1 MHKHLLAL
9 VAITLMSP
17 VALSGQAAT
26 PSSAPSATDGKRA
39 ITLDDHSRVTG
50 VGDPQRSP
58 DGQWV
63 AYTVTTIDA
72 EKDRRNTDIWM
83 VKWDGTEQLQLT
95 SSPDGESSPRWSPD
109 NKYLAFV
116 ASRGTDEEK
125 KKGGQIWL
133 LNRAGGEAQKVSD
146 FKGGVSDIQWS
157 PDSTRIAFTAD
168 DQDPADE
175 PEKMEGWKRKT
186 APPIVI
192 DRYHF
197 KEDRKG
203 YLKDFYSHIGVFTI
217 ATKEAKVITKGNV
230 SDQSPSWSPDGK
242 QIAFLSKRGHADPD
256 RTSNED
262 LWVVE
267 ARAGAEPR
275 QLTRTADGEA
285 GRPAWSPDGSRVA
298 VLMSD

>member
-1 MHKHLLAL
+1 MRKLLLSIAVL
-9 VAITLMSP
+9 ASAGAVTLQ
-17 VALSGQAAT
+17 GQ
-26 PSSAPSATDGKRA
+26 SSKRA
-39 ITLDDHSRVTG
+39 LTLDDHSRIVG

-58 DGQWV
+58 DGVWV

-72 EKDRRNTDIWM
+72 EKDRRNTDVWM
-83 VKWDGTEQLQLT
+83 VKWDGSEQLQLT
-95 SSPDGESSPRWSPD
+95 SSQDGESSPRWSPD

-116 ASRGTDEEK
+116 ASRGSEDEK
-125 KKGGQIWL
+125 KKGSQIWL
-133 LNRAGGEAQKVSD
+133 LNRAGGEAQRVSD

-157 PDSTRIAFTAD
+157 PDSTRIAFVAED
-168 DQDPADE
+168 EDPNEE
-175 PEKMEGWKRKT
+175 PEKLDGWKRKT

-197 KEDRKG
+197 KQDREG
-203 YLKDFYSHIGVFTI
+203 YLRHIYNHIGVFELASKT
-217 ATKEAKVITKGNV
+217 ATVITKGNT
-230 SDQSPSWSPDGK
+230 DDASPSWSPDGK

-275 QLTRTADGEA
+275 QLTRTPDGEG
-285 GRPAWSPDGSRVA
+285 GRRRGVRMAAASACCSATTTRTPPTA
-298 VLMSD
+298 